1 MKTGINFRATFMA
14 LYVAQSLAFVTNR
27 RSAPAKVNQRMFASS
42 ADVQEGVL
50 ALNLDKPLG
59 MILEEVEEG
68 QPKGVFV
75 LELAEEGSAAQSEFK
90 DELVGLKVATVMGA
104 DVTNL
109 AFDEV
114 MEKLI
119 DAPSP
124 VSIELTSGESEEGV
138 KPEFEVGTAVKI
150 AVLEDGK
157 ETVLDAKVG
166 DNLRK
171 LLLENNIEVYKGL
184 KQKLGKYM
192 FFVRNCVIYFGF
204 PKHSNPVFPFFFRK
218 LWRWGPMH
226 ILCR

>member
-1 MKTGINFRATFMA
+1 
-14 LYVAQSLAFVTNR
+14 
-27 RSAPAKVNQRMFASS
+27 
-42 ADVQEGVL
+42 
-50 ALNLDKPLG
+50 

-157 ETVLDAKVG
+157 ETVLD
-166 DNLRK
+166 
-171 LLLENNIEVYKGL
+171 
-184 KQKLGKYM
+184 
-192 FFVRNCVIYFGF
+192 
-204 PKHSNPVFPFFFRK
+204 
-218 LWRWGPMH
+218 
-226 ILCR
+226 